1 MASIAETILNS
12 AMGAL
17 VGVSGESVIFR
28 NNTISALVDRTQTW
42 SQPSP
47 ATFVEVLA
55 SSVSHAPAPGEQFK
69 GYYNAT
75 FWPFTVLFVKPISG
89 WYRCECYCLKDTPT
103 EEVTIGAEL
112 FDCYAFTS
120 TEGTDLELGG
130 LTNQN
135 VCRLVIDRADINGG
149 PIPTEG
155 QAVTFR
161 GSSTY
166 RVARVQ
172 RDHPSA
178 PIIVDIADEAG
189 GRR

>member
-1 MASIAETILNS
+1 
-12 AMGAL
+12 MGSL
-17 VGVSGESVIFR
+17 LGISGDSVTFR
-28 NNTISALVDRTQTW
+28 NHTISALVDRTQNW
-42 SQPSP
+42 SQPAP
-47 ATFVEVLA
+47 ATFVEILGSAV
-55 SSVSHAPAPGEQFK
+55 SSIPIAGEQFLHTY
-69 GYYNAT
+69 GAT
-75 FWPFTVLFVKPISG
+75 AWAWTILFVKPING
-89 WYRCECYCLKDTPT
+89 WYRCECYCLKDTPA
-103 EEVTIGAEL
+103 EEVTIGALL
-112 FDCYAFTS
+112 FDCYAFSS

-172 RDHPSA
+172 RDHPGA